1 MGGPQ
6 SSHGLPA
13 LWNQDPRQQQRT
25 CRFLYASCSHIK
37 CTYLSVPA
45 DEDWTEDPG
54 EEALRCSDEADVLR
68 SVCGWRGEIFLHIN
82 NNTINL
88 LLSPRTPGQSPRP
101 STE

>member
-25 CRFLYASCSHIK
+25 CRFYMRRLR
-37 CTYLSVPA
+37 LSYKVYISVLA

-82 NNTINL
+82 NNTINI
-88 LLSPRTPGQSPRP
+88 LLSLS
-101 STE
+101 